1 MLISF
6 SIVDFL
12 PSSYITNVLEI
23 FLLPGCHCLISFM
36 GFQISKMTNLRIL
49 CALPSMKLLQLEWSF
64 FFSKM
69 KQRNLIKCIFNILEK
84 IKLSQY
90 LQKYD
95 FPFKGIHLH
104 EWQYLVI
111 AAVFYN
117 NTMNNVW
124 TLFELGLKNWDGCTN
139 CSLEFW
145 PSSNHMFGKYN
156 SYFNDQGV
164 NILHSHGQIP
174 SVNRYSIFMLENFF
188 LPNQIR
194 EPVNCWFKLLF
205 TC

>member
-1 MLISF
+1 MHYLPWSYCNLIE
-6 SIVDFL
+6 V
-12 PSSYITNVLEI
+12 
-23 FLLPGCHCLISFM
+23 
-36 GFQISKMTNLRIL
+36 
-49 CALPSMKLLQLEWSF
+49 F

-188 LPNQIR
+188 FQIKF
-194 EPVNCWFKLLF
+194 ENLLIVDSNYYLLVHLII
-205 TC
+205 